1 VSPFTATLLV
11 TVLAFVALW
20 WASTRIDD
28 VSIVDIYW
36 GPGFAVLAAT
46 ALVTGAGTDPRRF
59 LVVTL
64 VAMWGFRLGG
74 YLYAR
79 KRGQGEDFRYAAM
92 RRRAAGDFRST
103 SLVTVFLLQA
113 LLMWVVSFPVQWVVT
128 TPSSPDLGFFDVV
141 GIVLWTVGLACESI
155 GDLQL
160 VAFKADPSNAG
171 KVLDTGLWRYTRHP
185 NYFGDACVWWGFYA
199 FALATDHGWWTIIG
213 PAVMTGLLLRV
224 SGVPMLERGLLK
236 RRPDYADYVARTSPF
251 VPWPP
256 RPASAVRGDGHGRG
270 ATPEHRERE
279 QAGRGDAIVP
289 GHHEGP

>member
-11 TVLAFVALW
+11 TVLAFVTLW
-20 WASTRIDD
+20 WVSTRIDD
-28 VSIVDIYW
+28 VSIVDVYW

-74 YLYAR
+74 YLYSR

-92 RRRAAGDFRST
+92 RRRAAGDFRVT
-103 SLVTVFLLQA
+103 SLGTVFLLQA
-113 LLMWVVSFPVQWVVT
+113 CLMWVVSLPVQWVVT
-128 TPSSPDLGFFDVV
+128 TPSSPDLGVFDF
-141 GIVLWTVGLACESI
+141 LGLALWAIGLAFESI

-160 VAFKADPSNAG
+160 VTFRADPSSAG

-199 FALATDHGWWTIIG
+199 FALATEHGWWTIIG
-213 PAVMTGLLLRV
+213 PAVMTGLLMRV

-236 RRPDYADYVARTSPF
+236 RRPDYADYVARTSAF

-270 ATPEHRERE
+270 AAPEHGERE
-279 QAGRGDAIVP
+279 QARGGDAIVP